1 MKTTID
7 ISDALFIE
15 AKRRAAMSG
24 ITLRALIEQSLRQ
37 TLKSVHGSTEFQP
50 RDARVKGKGL
60 TAAARASGWRAV
72 LDAANER

>member
-7 ISDALFIE
+7 ISDALFNE
-15 AKRRAAMSG
+15 AKRRAARNG
-24 ITLRALIEQSLRQ
+24 LTLRALIEQSLRQ
-37 TLKSVHGSTEFQP
+37 TFKSVDDPAAFQP

-60 TAAARASGWRAV
+60 TTAARASGWRAV